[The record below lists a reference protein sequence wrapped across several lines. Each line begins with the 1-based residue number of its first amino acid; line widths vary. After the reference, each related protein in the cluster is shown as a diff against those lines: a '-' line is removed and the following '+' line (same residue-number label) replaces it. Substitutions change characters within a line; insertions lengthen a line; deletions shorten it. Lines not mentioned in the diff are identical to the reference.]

1 MSFSDELERE
11 RERVTRLVRHASAS
25 WADAMRTHKI
35 APPDAGFAQ
44 RLRGLSEAAGTE
56 QVAWEQ
62 AHAAGLHW
70 RPVAGADR
78 SAPPYELRPGT
89 GRRGPDELW
98 VRFDSAVKEL
108 NRAIGGASALVVASA
123 FGAMSEAT
131 ADLADAIEAEDA
143 VAREALARSR
153 SRNIA

>member
-1 MSFSDELERE
+1 MSFGDDLERE
-11 RERVTRLVRHASAS
+11 RERVMRLVRHASAS
-25 WADAMRTHKI
+25 WADAMRTHKL
-35 APPDAGFAQ
+35 APPDAAFSH
-44 RLRGLSEAAGTE
+44 RLRMLAEAAGTE

-78 SAPPYELRPGT
+78 STPPYELRPGT
-89 GRRGPDELW
+89 GRRGPEELW
-98 VRFDSAVKEL
+98 LRFDAAVTEL
-108 NRAIGGASALVVASA
+108 NRAIGGASALKVASA

-131 ADLADAIEAEDA
+131 ADLAEAIAAEDE
-143 VAREALARSR
+143 VAREAQSRSR

>member
-11 RERVTRLVRHASAS
+11 RERVLRLVRHASAS
-25 WADAMRTHKI
+25 WADAMRNHKL

-44 RLRGLSEAAGTE
+44 RLRALSEAAATE

-62 AHAAGLHW
+62 AYAAGLQW
-70 RPVAGADR
+70 RPIAGADR

-98 VRFDSAVKEL
+98 LRFDAVVRELTGPSAD
-108 NRAIGGASALVVASA
+108 RAGWPSPAP
-123 FGAMSEAT
+123 SEPWPKPPLT
-131 ADLADAIEAEDA
+131 W
-143 VAREALARSR
+143 RRR
-153 SRNIA
+153 